1 MKNIISRLILPRKTW
16 VLAALAVM
24 PAALCVN
31 LIPAQSA
38 PMSVHLQSQA
48 EDRAGQAHVVQV
60 AKKSA
65 RTRRAEARL
74 RRLIRQMKAD
84 RRKIRRL
91 QQAVRR
97 ENVRL
102 RRYGY

>member
-24 PAALCVN
+24 LAALCMN
-31 LIPAQSA
+31 LIPTQSA
-38 PMSVHLQSQA
+38 PISVHLQSQA
-48 EDRAGQAHVVQV
+48 DRAGPAHVVQI

>member
-16 VLAALAVM
+16 VLAALATV

-38 PMSVHLQSQA
+38 PMSHHLLLKA
-48 EDRAGQAHVVQV
+48 DRAGQAHVVQV

-65 RTRRAEARL
+65 RTLRAEARL

-97 ENVRL
+97 ENTRL